1 MREGGVKEEGE
12 EMSEEQKKQAERIT
26 AEMAKLPQ
34 ELREGALLFL
44 QGMAATAKLMN
55 ERKEA

>member
-1 MREGGVKEEGE
+1 
-12 EMSEEQKKQAERIT
+12 MSEEQKKQAERIT

-55 ERKEA
+55 EHKEA